1 MDSLAVWHSLLE
13 LKAERISYHLFI
25 GEGYSLLMLLLMGLK
40 VLLDL
45 RPGKVLALESVV
57 RMQ

>member
-1 MDSLAVWHSLLE
+1 MWHSLLE